1 MAKTVIKELMEVYAC
16 THYDDGNKRAV
27 NLGKMYNITM
37 SSEREQLLEDLF
49 YLIRESDI
57 VSEPTKVYMFSSIK
71 SIPEIAVEY
80 SRRHNLDVDERY
92 IYNKIQYDSRKVSKI
107 ISMEDL
113 KNVIYNPSINID
125 GLRLR
130 VTKCIRSHFGT
141 DSDDYKLG
149 VKLNSDFILRGYDGD
164 FISKYGEVLR
174 TYSKVRMK
182 KVEEELNGDLEF
194 LGYFNYL
201 TSGLEIT
208 DEKCK
213 SDRDKLKRLLR
224 GDEQKEVATQTANES
239 SSTENVV
246 ETKEDAVANRNV
258 DINIP
263 RKTRVQF

>member
-49 YLIRESDI
+49 YLIKESDI

-80 SRRHNLDVDERY
+80 SRRHSLDVDERY

-107 ISMEDL
+107 MSIEDL
-113 KNVIYNPSINID
+113 KNVIYNPSMNID
-125 GLRLR
+125 GIRLKL
-130 VTKCIRSHFGT
+130 TNCIRSYFGT

-149 VKLNSDFILRGYDGD
+149 IELNSNFILRGYDGD
-164 FISKYGEVLR
+164 FLSKYGEVLR
-174 TYSKVRMK
+174 TYSKVTMK
-182 KVEEELNGDLEF
+182 KVEDELNEDLKF

-213 SDRDKLKRLLR
+213 SDRDKLMRLLR
-224 GDEQKEVATQTANES
+224 GDEQKEVIIPTVNES
-239 SSTENVV
+239 SSTKNVV
-246 ETKEDAVANRNV
+246 ETKEDIVNGNI
-258 DINIP
+258 DIRVP